1 MAAEPLAVFARLRPG
16 RDDAGAA
23 SAAVTVDQPRTLQ
36 VRSQANGGTTHTFTF
51 SRVFDAD
58 ASQEEV
64 YANVLK
70 PLIDEFLGGKS
81 VTALA
86 YGQTSSG
93 KTFSMI
99 GGAKYKQ
106 RGMIPRAIS
115 DVFAALDREDAEQAA
130 TAAAAAEG
138 AGVDA
143 GATASAAP
151 PKLFASYLQIYNES
165 LYDLLE
171 ERHGDRPI
179 EAWETVRL
187 REGRGGALLLSN
199 LRQFEVAAERDVLNL
214 LFLGNVR
221 RMVRSSSVCGCK
233 GLGLARCCE
242 RSRFLARV
250 HLS

>member
-16 RDDAGAA
+16 RAESSADG
-23 SAAVTVDQPRTLQ
+23 AAVTVEQPRTLQ

-51 SRVFDAD
+51 TRVFNAD
-58 ASQEEV
+58 ASQDDV
-64 YANVLK
+64 YSHVLK

-130 TAAAAAEG
+130 AAAATAEG
-138 AGVDA
+138 ASAQDA
-143 GATASAAP
+143 PATATAP

-221 RMVRSSSVCGCK
+221 RMVRAFAADC
-233 GLGLARCCE
+233 
-242 RSRFLARV
+242 
-250 HLS
+250 